1 MIFPLKF
8 FLVFICVTA
17 TDACWTV
24 YIIKIAEKKAL
35 AASMWGSIISLL
47 AAFTVVSYTQDH
59 RLVAAMVLGA
69 FVGTWVVVRLIK
81 KR

>member
-17 TDACWTV
+17 TDACWAI

-35 AASMWGSIISLL
+35 AASVWGSIISLL

-59 RLVAAMVLGA
+59 RFIVAMVLGA
-69 FVGTWVVVRLIK
+69 FVGTWVAVKLIK
-81 KR
+81 NK